1 MSKRRV
7 RGVTRAFHRSRRII
21 RDESGQELVE
31 MAIVLPILL
40 VVVLGIVEFGSMFG
54 TQHTLTSLGREGA
67 NIAARGA
74 PLDTVNALMLE
85 NGAGIDL
92 AGHGGSIVSRVVVE
106 DSVPTIA
113 EQVAT
118 GDYAGQSRMGN
129 PGQPATGLDQLVG
142 AEGVSFYVVEL
153 IYVYDDRTPLARAF
167 GNFVPDVLY
176 SRAIF

>member
-1 MSKRRV
+1 VRGASPALEQIRRV
-7 RGVTRAFHRSRRII
+7 IG
-21 RDESGQELVE
+21 DESGQEIVE
-31 MAIVLPILL
+31 MAMVLPFLL

-54 TQHTLTSLGREGA
+54 TSHTLTSLGREGA

-85 NGAGIDL
+85 NGSEIDL
-92 AGHGGSIVSRVVVE
+92 INKGGSIVSRVVVQ

-118 GDYAGQSRMGN
+118 GDYAGQSRIGD
-129 PGQPATGLDQLVG
+129 PGEPATGLNELVG

-153 IYVYDDRTPLARAF
+153 FYVYEDRTPLGRAF
-167 GNFVPDVLY
+167 GILVPEEIY